1 MKNKYERCKQLLTDN
16 PKLSLRDFKNL
27 TGLSKNVYYKV
38 RNELYS
44 KKNKKMIQKIKY
56 STNEKFE
63 LENIALK
70 ITLKQKL
77 KLELAK
83 SLKRKG
89 YINAKG
95 TFIER
100 M

>member
-38 RNELYS
+38 RNELYP
-44 KKNKKMIQKIKY
+44 KKPKKLHKKIKY
-56 STNEKFE
+56 NATEKFE